1 MHCTICGYF
10 QPDNLQ
16 GGFCPR
22 CGAPMQKDGFSSDS
36 VSRDSASRGP
46 QRQGGG
52 SGSFSFDEN
61 AYRNNAQGSYG
72 QGGYGQGPVYAGRP
86 VNKVIYIL
94 IAFFL
99 GGFGVQEFYAGRT
112 GLGILCALFCWTFI
126 PALWA
131 WVRIF
136 MALFRPA
143 DGNGMIVM

>member
-1 MHCTICGYF
+1 
-10 QPDNLQ
+10 
-16 GGFCPR
+16 
-22 CGAPMQKDGFSSDS
+22 MQKDGFSSDS

-61 AYRNNAQGSYG
+61 AYRNNAQGSYGQGGYG

>member
-1 MHCTICGYF
+1 MVCHPASVFYKEN
-10 QPDNLQ
+10 QPSL
-16 GGFCPR
+16 
-22 CGAPMQKDGFSSDS
+22 KSL
-36 VSRDSASRGP
+36 
-46 QRQGGG
+46 
-52 SGSFSFDEN
+52 
-61 AYRNNAQGSYG
+61 
-72 QGGYGQGPVYAGRP
+72 
-86 VNKVIYIL
+86 NKVIYIL

>member
-1 MHCTICGYF
+1 
-10 QPDNLQ
+10 
-16 GGFCPR
+16 
-22 CGAPMQKDGFSSDS
+22 MQKDGFSSDS

-61 AYRNNAQGSYG
+61 AYRNNAQGS
-72 QGGYGQGPVYAGRP
+72 YGQGPVYAGRP